1 MSKLTLGLAM
11 ITQNEELHIP
21 ATIPQF
27 YNVVDDIVVVD
38 GGSTDGTVQWCERL
52 GARVIHHP
60 FENDFSAQ
68 KNRAIE
74 ALDTDW
80 VYLHDPDERL
90 DPPLLE
96 ILSLL
101 IDPIQGQTALMQS
114 GILCIPGDMEDDE
127 EYTYD
132 CFGFARKNFIDGT
145 QTDVYP
151 DYQYR
156 LFRNYC
162 RFEKPVHE
170 EIVGFKRRT
179 EIDFLRLSLEEPARF
194 NILHYK
200 SSDKQLQQINFY
212 TKIEKELNN
221 ANG

>member
-1 MSKLTLGLAM
+1 MAKPTLGLAM
-11 ITQNEELHIP
+11 ITLNEEMHIP

-38 GGSTDGTVQWCERL
+38 GGSNDQTVSWCERL

-74 ALDTDW
+74 ALDTEW

-90 DPPLLE
+90 EPTVLE
-96 ILSLL
+96 IFPLL
-101 IDPIQGQTALMQS
+101 IDIPKGQQSLMS
-114 GILCIPGDMEDDE
+114 AGVIPQKD
-127 EYTYD
+127 TFFD
-132 CFGFARKNFIDGT
+132 CFGIPRRNYIDGV
-145 QTDVYP
+145 QTDIYP

-162 RFEKPVHE
+162 RFVKPVHE
-170 EIVGFKRRT
+170 EIVNFEDRT
-179 EIDFLRLSLEEPARF
+179 ELDCNAEWKRNTLETPSRF

-200 SSDKQLQQINFY
+200 SSEKQDVQNSLYDQI
-212 TKIEKELNN
+212 IKENS
-221 ANG
+221 

>member
-1 MSKLTLGLAM
+1 MAKPTVGLAM
-11 ITQNEELHIP
+11 ITLNEAVHIP

-38 GGSTDGTVQWCERL
+38 GGSSDDTVSWCEKL

-68 KNRAIE
+68 KNRAIA
-74 ALDTDW
+74 ALDTEW

-90 DPPLLE
+90 EPTLLE
-96 ILSLL
+96 IIPLL
-101 IDPIQGQTALMQS
+101 IDTVNGQPALMS
-114 GILCIPGDMEDDE
+114 AGVIPNKE
-127 EYTYD
+127 TPFD
-132 CFGFARKNFIDGT
+132 CFGIPRRNYIDGI
-145 QTDVYP
+145 QTEVYP

-162 RFEKPVHE
+162 RFSKPVHE
-170 EIVGFKRRT
+170 EIVNFEDRT
-179 EIDFLRLSLEEPARF
+179 ELDCNAEWRRNTLENPSRF

-200 SSDKQLQQINFY
+200 SSERQEKQNNMY
-212 TKIEKELNN
+212 DRIEKENS
-221 ANG
+221 

>member
-1 MSKLTLGLAM
+1 MAKPTLGLAM

-27 YNVVDDIVVVD
+27 YNVADDIVVVD

-52 GARVIHHP
+52 GARVIHQP

-68 KNRAIE
+68 KNTAIE

-80 VYLHDPDERL
+80 IYLHDPDERL
-90 DPPLLE
+90 EPPLLE
-96 ILSLL
+96 IMLML
-101 IDPIQGQTALMQS
+101 IDPAKGQRVLMS
-114 GILCIPGDMEDDE
+114 ADVLCVPGDLETADEDP
-127 EYTYD
+127 YD
-132 CFGFARKNFIDGT
+132 CFGIPRKNFIDGI
-145 QTDVYP
+145 QTDIYP

-170 EIVGFKRRT
+170 EIVGFERRT
-179 EIDFLRLSLEEPARF
+179 EIDYERLTLENPARF

-200 SSDKQLQQINFY
+200 SSEKQTYQNDLY
-212 TKIEKELNN
+212 DTIEKENKQ
-221 ANG
+221 

>member
-1 MSKLTLGLAM
+1 MAETIGLAM
-11 ITQNEELHIP
+11 ITQNEETHIP

-74 ALDTDW
+74 ALNTDW
-80 VYLHDPDERL
+80 IYLHDPDERL
-90 DPPLLE
+90 EPTLLELMPLLV
-96 ILSLL
+96 
-101 IDPIQGQTALMQS
+101 DTPDGQNSLMQA
-114 GILCIPGDMEDDE
+114 GILCIPGDVE
-127 EYTYD
+127 EGKDPFYD
-132 CFGFARKNFIDGT
+132 CFGIARRNYIDGV
-145 QTDVYP
+145 QTDIYP

-156 LFRNYC
+156 LFRNNC

-179 EIDFLRLSLEEPARF
+179 EIDFNRATLEESARI

-200 SSDKQLQQINFY
+200 SSDKQNHQNSLYDI
-212 TKIEKELNN
+212 IERENQ
-221 ANG
+221 

>member
-1 MSKLTLGLAM
+1 MAKPTLGLAM
-11 ITQNEELHIP
+11 ITQNEESHIP

-38 GGSTDGTVQWCERL
+38 GGSRDDTVQWCERL

-96 ILSLL
+96 IIPML
-101 IDPIQGQTALMQS
+101 IDPEVGQRSLMMA
-114 GILCIPGDMEDDE
+114 GILCIPGDLE
-127 EYTYD
+127 EEEEPEYD
-132 CFGFARKNFIDGT
+132 CFGIARKNLVDGI

-162 RFEKPVHE
+162 RFQKPVHE
-170 EIVGFKRRT
+170 EIINFKRRT
-179 EIDFLRLSLEEPARF
+179 EVDYNRKTLEEPARL

-200 SSDKQLQQINFY
+200 SSDKQKIQNDLY
-212 TKIEKELNN
+212 KTIEKENK
-221 ANG
+221 